1 MSNELIFTKKH
12 SEEKFKQA
20 ELNNLRK
27 KLVNKIEERD
37 YLVLQVIPQVH
48 AEYMLNLGYLEFQA
62 YELNVERLR
71 LKRKSEL
78 LQAYI
83 NRQESVNELE
93 VEEILAEEFK
103 SYQEKIK
110 ALFEEIEQAK
120 ERQKMPELSLEDS
133 KNIKKLYRELV
144 KKLHPDLNTDQTEQE
159 KIYYQQAVEAYERGD
174 LKTLQLLSILTEDI
188 NRTVSIDHYLQEKSH
203 LLELIEKIEQEIKE
217 LNSQFPLSE
226 LDLLADEDELVE
238 RKNRVFN
245 EIELLKTEVQRLQEK
260 IKEQLD
266 GK

>member
-12 SEEKFKQA
+12 SEEKSKQA

-37 YLVLQVIPQVH
+37 YLVFQVIPQVH
-48 AEYMLNLGYLEFQA
+48 AGYMLNLGHLEFQA
-62 YELNVERLR
+62 YELNVERLK

-83 NRQESVNELE
+83 NRQESINEQE
-93 VEEILAEEFK
+93 VEHILVKEFK

-110 ALFEEIEQAK
+110 ALFEELERAK

-133 KNIKKLYRELV
+133 KDIKKLYRELV
-144 KKLHPDLNTDQTEQE
+144 KKLHPDLNSNQTEQE

-174 LKTLQLLSILTEDI
+174 LKTLKLLRILTADM
-188 NRTVSIDHYLQEKSH
+188 NQTVSIDNYLQEKSH
-203 LLELIEKIEQEIKE
+203 LLGLIEKLDQEIRE

-226 LDLLADEDELVE
+226 LALLADEDELAE
-238 RKNRVFN
+238 RKNLVLN
-245 EIELLKTEVQRLQEK
+245 EIELLKAEVQRLQEK

-266 GK
+266 DK